1 VKKDKVGVII
11 GRFQPFHLGHAWLI
25 KKSLE
30 KFSKLIILIGSS
42 NIEDENNLWD
52 LEKRVEMLN
61 AFIKHEGLEKKII
74 KIDDVID
81 IPDDDM
87 WLLIALEKIGNN
99 KFVVIG
105 DNEWVNKIFEKA
117 GYKVWRSGYFDRAR
131 LQGVKI
137 RKLMKNKKKWQDT
150 VPEYLIELINK

>member
-1 VKKDKVGVII
+1 MKKDKVGVII
-11 GRFQPFHLGHAWLI
+11 GRFQPFHLGHSWLI
-25 KKSLE
+25 KRSLE

>member
-11 GRFQPFHLGHAWLI
+11 GRFQPFHLGHSWLI
-25 KKSLE
+25 KRSLE

>member
-1 VKKDKVGVII
+1 MKKDKVGVII

-137 RKLMKNKKKWQDT
+137 RKLMKIKKKWQDT

>member
-137 RKLMKNKKKWQDT
+137 RKLMKIKKKWQDT

>member
-1 VKKDKVGVII
+1 MKKDKVGVII

>member
-1 VKKDKVGVII
+1 VGVII